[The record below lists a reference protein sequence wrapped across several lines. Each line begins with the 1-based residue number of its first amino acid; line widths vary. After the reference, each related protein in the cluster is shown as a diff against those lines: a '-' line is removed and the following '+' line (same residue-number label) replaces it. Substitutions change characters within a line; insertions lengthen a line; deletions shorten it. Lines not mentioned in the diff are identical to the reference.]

1 MKKTKN
7 YLAHGLICHCI
18 NINKSMLFEIFEE
31 KESQVHSYCRNF
43 PFLFHHAKNAELFSA
58 DGTRYIDFFAGA
70 GAINYGHN
78 NPYIKKA
85 IMDYLL
91 EDNVIH
97 ALDMYTVAKQ
107 DFLKSF
113 DKLILKPRNLSY
125 KVMCCGS
132 TGTNAVEA
140 ALKLA
145 RKNTKRN
152 HIISFHGAFHGMTL
166 GSLACTGERYA
177 REGAGVPLGDV
188 SFAPYSHQLGGWK
201 QSLSYLEY
209 LLSDDHSGV
218 PLPAAIILETV
229 QAEGGVNVADI
240 EWLKGIRHICD
251 KFGILMICDDIQVGN
266 GRTGSFFSFERAG
279 IVPDIVVL
287 SKSISGFGIPMSLLL
302 IKPQYDIFGPAEH
315 NGTWRGIQLA
325 FVGAKAA
332 FEYYTAS
339 RLDSIVKDNE
349 KTIKDY
355 LTHEILPI
363 DSRLQIRGIGMI
375 WGIDFSAINCTL
387 SKCVMQACVDKNLII
402 ERAGSFDSVLK
413 ILPPLTIE
421 QENLLNGLEIIKSS
435 IKKDINH

>member
-1 MKKTKN
+1 M
-7 YLAHGLICHCI
+7 
-18 NINKSMLFEIFEE
+18 FEIFEE

-43 PFLFHHAKNAELFSA
+43 PILFHHANNAELFSA
-58 DGTRYIDFFAGA
+58 DGIRYIDFFAGA

-85 IMDYLL
+85 IMDYLS

-107 DFLKSF
+107 DFLNSF
-113 DKLILKPRNLSY
+113 VDLILQPRQLNY

-145 RKNTKRN
+145 RKNTRRT
-152 HIISFHGAFHGMTL
+152 HVISFHGAFHGMTI

-188 SFAPYSHQLGGWK
+188 SFAPYSHQLGGWRH
-201 QSLSYLEY
+201 SLSYLEY
-209 LLSDDHSGV
+209 LLGDDHSGV

-229 QAEGGVNVADI
+229 QAEGGVNVAEI
-240 EWLKGIRHICD
+240 EWLKGIRHLCN
-251 KFGILMICDDIQVGN
+251 KYGILMICDDIQVGN

-302 IKPQYDIFGPAEH
+302 IKPEYDIFGPAEH

-332 FEYYTAS
+332 FEYYNANK
-339 RLDSIVKDNE
+339 LDKIVKNNE
-349 KTIKDY
+349 KEIENF
-355 LTHEILPI
+355 LIHEVLPI
-363 DSRLQIRGIGMI
+363 DPRLQVRGIGMI
-375 WGIDFSAINCTL
+375 WGIDFSAIDYTL
-387 SKCVMQACVDKNLII
+387 SKRVMQACVENNLII

-413 ILPPLTIE
+413 IQPPLTIE
-421 QENLLNGLEIIKSS
+421 HNNLLNGLEIIKTCVKSVSS
-435 IKKDINH
+435 L